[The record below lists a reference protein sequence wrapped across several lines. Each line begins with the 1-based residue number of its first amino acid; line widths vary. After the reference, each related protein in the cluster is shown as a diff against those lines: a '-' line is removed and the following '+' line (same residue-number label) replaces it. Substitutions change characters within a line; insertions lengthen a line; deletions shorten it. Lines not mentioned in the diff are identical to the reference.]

1 MLRALLLLTLL
12 PTLLADEPL
21 GPVIGIDLGTTYSC
35 VGVYQNGKVEIIAN
49 DQGNRVTPSWVAFT
63 DAGERLVGDAART
76 QASLNPTNTIYDAKR
91 LIGRMFRDEE
101 VQSDLP
107 YWPFKVVQTAEGK
120 PAVEVSAGGQTKQL
134 LPQEV
139 SAMVLGRM
147 RETAEAFL
155 GREVRGRLAVLY
167 ASEAEAAKRVEPP
180 CRGLPAALL
189 SRVQSGARQLP
200 WCASRERRTEQTPA
214 TNHSAPPPPPPLP
227 RTPPTTSQAATT
239 PPAVGISFSTSHP
252 AFKCPAAH
260 DPMPSCLYFLSRA
273 PVLTTARPR
282 CRAGAEC
289 GCDGSGVF
297 QRCAA
302 TGHQGRRGYFGAQR
316 AAVRACP
323 AEV

>member
-21 GPVIGIDLGTTYSC
+21 GPVVGIDLGTTYSC

-155 GREVRGRLAVLY
+155 GREVRGRLA
-167 ASEAEAAKRVEPP
+167 KRVEPP
-180 CRGLPAALL
+180 CRGLRPALL

-227 RTPPTTSQAATT
+227 RTPPTTSQARNHPSRSGHFLLHVT
-239 PPAVGISFSTSHP
+239 PCFQ
-252 AFKCPAAH
+252 
-260 DPMPSCLYFLSRA
+260 MPC
-273 PVLTTARPR
+273 RPR
-282 CRAGAEC
+282 LDAQLPLLLEPRAGADHRAPALPCRC
-289 GCDGSGVF
+289 GM
-297 QRCAA
+297 RL
-302 TGHQGRRGYFGAQR
+302 
-316 AAVRACP
+316 
-323 AEV
+323 